1 MKKAKLSIIL
11 AAAALLIGAAAAF
24 FAARF
29 AIEAGKEKNTKLTIW
44 EAPKSMHVAS
54 DLEMSVGSENARPM
68 ELALSPWVKCAV
80 NGHETPVYE
89 TNDSNSH
96 ADSVATPNQS
106 RTPVVYFD
114 FDGVVHVEVE
124 VSKPEVT
131 SVELRPYSANITPV
145 LENGKI
151 SFTLDQPGDYSLVFN
166 DSPER
171 AMHFFTSYP
180 ETETYEE
187 GSDDVVYYGP
197 GEYDAGVIDLQ
208 SGQTLY
214 LAGGAVVHGNIRV
227 ENKENVKILGRGIID
242 GSLYGGDSNNRVVR
256 IPVDISQ
263 SKNVSLE
270 GILIL
275 NPNGWCV
282 QGYSST
288 DVTIKNIAIIS
299 SRANGD
305 GITLQSCVNFDVSD
319 AFVRSWDDSL
329 VVKNY
334 AGSTDNIVFHDIQ
347 IWTDLAQSME
357 IGFETNKGS
366 IENAE
371 IKNIVFRDITVL
383 YNLHKPVMSIHN
395 GDSCLVHD
403 VLYENITVEHADMSA
418 GSNLFEFTVL
428 ESGWSTTPER
438 GDIRDVKIN
447 GVNVLSTTHR
457 QLSASVSGFGKDH
470 TVENVSFGNVV
481 ICGEPVTSGAGPLR
495 FDIEDKNTA
504 HITIVSEGK

>member
-1 MKKAKLSIIL
+1 MKKAKLSVIL
-11 AAAALLIGAAAAF
+11 AAAVFLVCGVLCF

-29 AIEAGKEKNTKLTIW
+29 AIAAGKEKNTRLVIW
-44 EAPKSMHVAS
+44 EAPESIEAAS
-54 DLEMSVGSENARPM
+54 DLAMSIGSEKARPM
-68 ELALSPWVKCAV
+68 DLALSPWVKCLV

-89 TNDSNSH
+89 TNVSNSH

-114 FDGVVHVEVE
+114 FDGVCHIEVE
-124 VSKPEVT
+124 VAKPEVT
-131 SVELRPYSANITPV
+131 EVELRPLSSGIVP
-145 LENGKI
+145 EIKDGKV
-151 SFTLDQPGDYSLVFN
+151 SFTLTEPGNYSLIFN
-166 DSPER
+166 GSPER
-171 AMHFFTSYP
+171 AMHFFTSLP
-180 ETETYEE
+180 ETETYAE
-187 GSDDVVYYGP
+187 GSDEVVYYGP
-197 GEYDAGVIDLQ
+197 GEYNAGVIDLK

-214 LAGGAVVHGNIRV
+214 VAGGAVVHGNIRV

-242 GSLYGGDSNNRVVR
+242 GSLYGGDANDRVVR

-282 QGYSST
+282 QGYSSS
-288 DVTIKNIAIIS
+288 DVTIRNIGIIS

-319 AFVRSWDDSL
+319 VFVRSWDDSL

-357 IGFETNKGS
+357 IGYETNKGS
-366 IENAE
+366 IEDAE

-403 VLYENITVEHADMSA
+403 VLYENITVENADMNA
-418 GSNLFEFTVL
+418 GSVLFEFLVL

-438 GDIRDVKIN
+438 GDIRDVTVN
-447 GVNVLSTTHR
+447 GVNVLSTKHR
-457 QLSASVSGFGKDH
+457 QLSAVVSGFGNDH
-470 TVENVSFGNVV
+470 TVENVRFGNIT
-481 ICGEPVTSGAGPLR
+481 ICGQPVTNAMGPLK
-495 FDIEDKNTA
+495 FKVEEKNTA
-504 HITIVSEGK
+504 HITIAAEGE